1 MRKYQQG
8 VGLLEA
14 ILASAVLGM
23 ALVSA
28 GSYYKREAELMIK
41 SSNAFDVIELSSQ
54 IQRYASLSKINNR
67 TNPILKDNKAK
78 EFKDADL
85 KWLKLDNCPTA
96 GDVPTTGNNNVLQ
109 DQFIACDADYRKGEL
124 SYFGS
129 QFEFSTY
136 VHPSNP
142 EIHRQIKQVVSYF
155 QYRGTE
161 KAYIGDSAGY
171 VISEAK
177 KKGFSAQDYRIA
189 LIEPDRVGYFESNAI
204 SYEEFIENPSA
215 RENFLLKATKDRT
228 LALAVSLAQTGEI
241 AMQRDGSVAFLEDSE
256 LCWDTAAG
264 SAKSCLSV
272 RYDTVGNKTELDLK
286 QIDVVSAKGLSFES
300 DGKTKTPVV
309 STYETFQDGGRAKT
323 INAIECPT
331 GLNNRFAAVVSS
343 FSTAGQ
349 NANFSSESAKDSQG
363 TTQKDGSKGS
373 HALLSGISLNWTLTN
388 KVWDVTASIGIE
400 SGILPTS
407 GIDSGS
413 LLRNPKSLSFIAFQ
427 WCEN

>member
-1 MRKYQQG
+1 
-8 VGLLEA
+8 
-14 ILASAVLGM
+14 
-23 ALVSA
+23 
-28 GSYYKREAELMIK
+28 
-41 SSNAFDVIELSSQ
+41 
-54 IQRYASLSKINNR
+54 
-67 TNPILKDNKAK
+67 
-78 EFKDADL
+78 
-85 KWLKLDNCPTA
+85 
-96 GDVPTTGNNNVLQ
+96 GD
-109 DQFIACDADYRKGEL
+109 L

-142 EIHRQIKQVVSYF
+142 EIQRQIKQVVSYF

-161 KAYIGDSAGY
+161 KAYIGDAAGY
-171 VISEAK
+171 VTSEAK
-177 KKGFSAQDYRIA
+177 KKGFSAQDYRIV
-189 LIEPDRVGYFESNAI
+189 LIEPDRVGYFESNTI

-241 AMQRDGSVAFLEDSE
+241 AMQRDGSVAFLEDTE

-373 HALLSGISLNWTLTN
+373 HALLSGI
-388 KVWDVTASIGIE
+388 
-400 SGILPTS
+400 
-407 GIDSGS
+407 
-413 LLRNPKSLSFIAFQ
+413 
-427 WCEN
+427 